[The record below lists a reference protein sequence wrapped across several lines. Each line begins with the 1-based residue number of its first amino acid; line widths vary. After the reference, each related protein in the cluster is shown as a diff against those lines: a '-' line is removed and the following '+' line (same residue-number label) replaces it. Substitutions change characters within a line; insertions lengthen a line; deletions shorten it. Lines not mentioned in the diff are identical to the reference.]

1 MMKQHGLNLKAGG
14 AYYMPRLYDFL
25 GRLRDNNNRE
35 WFKANKAEYDEL
47 RALWL
52 ADIDVML
59 AHMSE
64 WWPSLRSVTAKG
76 CAYRIYRHTRF
87 SLDKTPLKTYFS
99 AGTGLNGRS
108 SHDPGFYLQL
118 GPSRGSD
125 GDESGLYGGLWC
137 PDAPTLK
144 KVRKAIVDNIEEFEE
159 IVHAP
164 EVEKFFPGWCGRML
178 KTIPKGYDR
187 SHPQA
192 HFLRM
197 LEYGKF
203 YPAGED
209 FFYDP
214 SWPVRA
220 AGLFSHLRPFVEFL
234 DYSIKEEV

>member
-76 CAYRIYRHTRF
+76 CAYRIYRDTRF

-137 PDAPTLK
+137 PD
-144 KVRKAIVDNIEEFEE
+144 
-159 IVHAP
+159 
-164 EVEKFFPGWCGRML
+164 VEKGSQSHSRQYRGIRGNCPCPGG
-178 KTIPKGYDR
+178 
-187 SHPQA
+187 
-192 HFLRM
+192 
-197 LEYGKF
+197 
-203 YPAGED
+203 GEV
-209 FFYDP
+209 F
-214 SWPVRA
+214 SRVVRA
-220 AGLFSHLRPFVEFL
+220 DVENHTERLRPFPSAGAFFK
-234 DYSIKEEV
+234 DA

>member
-1 MMKQHGLNLKAGG
+1 
-14 AYYMPRLYDFL
+14 MPRLYDFL

-35 WFKANKAEYDEL
+35 WFKANKTEYDEL

-76 CAYRIYRHTRF
+76 CAYRIYRDTRF

-144 KVRKAIVDNIEEFEE
+144 KVRKAIVDNIEEFEQ
-159 IVHAP
+159 IVNTP
-164 EVEKFFPGWCGRML
+164 QVEKNFPGWCVTDRML
-178 KTIPKGYDR
+178 KTVPKGYDKN
-187 SHPQA
+187 HPQA
-192 HFLRM
+192 NLLRM
-197 LEYGKF
+197 KEYGKF
-203 YPAGED
+203 HQADEQ
-209 FFYDP
+209 FFLDP
-214 SWPVRA
+214 QWPEKA
-220 AGLFSHLRPFVEFL
+220 SELFSYLKPLIDFIN
-234 DYSIKEEV
+234 YSVNEDV